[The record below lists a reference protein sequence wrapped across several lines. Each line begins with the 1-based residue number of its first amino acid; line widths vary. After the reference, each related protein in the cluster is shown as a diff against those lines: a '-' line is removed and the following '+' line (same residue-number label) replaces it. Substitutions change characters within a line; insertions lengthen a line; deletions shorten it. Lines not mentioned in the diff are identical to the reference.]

1 MIESLVELTALVAV
15 LGVAAMWA
23 VNAIYARG
31 RLRGVKE
38 AMRELASGVASTYQS
53 PGSPIPDTVKHS
65 LDAMQKEVARA
76 RGDAKKAGA
85 VVRALR
91 ALGCEM
97 GTAARQSGYESGHK
111 DGATPLNNEIRI
123 DLSLRDLLTI
133 RWLAHAGFRLM
144 MRNEAG
150 DKFSFL
156 DETDAQESNFALDR
170 LEWRLSQE
178 HMDPTAPH
186 ALALSR
192 QQTIWQ
198 RWPEGN
204 AAASPARK
212 AA

>member
-1 MIESLVELTALVAV
+1 VIESLVELATLVAV
-15 LGVAAMWA
+15 LGVAAMLA

-31 RLRGVKE
+31 RLRGAKE
-38 AMRELASGVASTYQS
+38 AMRELACGVASSYQTH
-53 PGSPIPDTVKHS
+53 GSPAPEAVKRN
-65 LDAMQKEVARA
+65 LDAMQQEVARA
-76 RGDAKKAGA
+76 RGEAKKAGTI
-85 VVRALR
+85 VRALR
-91 ALGCEM
+91 SLGREM
-97 GTAARQSGYESGHK
+97 GTAARQTGYECGHK
-111 DGATPLNNEIRI
+111 DGVTPLNNEIRI